1 MAEVSTALRIVL
13 QMPLGGTLEQPGQWA
28 PREFR
33 AVFLR
38 QVLLDQQPDV
48 GERRELDE
56 SGCTDSSSTGRRSR
70 GTKCLAFPPNSRA
83 FETRLFELKS
93 LFPGNGIS
101 WTET

>member
-1 MAEVSTALRIVL
+1 MAEVSRRCVL

-48 GERRELDE
+48 GERRERVIHTPGPIAQFGSNRAWILE
-56 SGCTDSSSTGRRSR
+56 PSATG
-70 GTKCLAFPPNSRA
+70 L
-83 FETRLFELKS
+83 
-93 LFPGNGIS
+93 
-101 WTET
+101 

>member
-1 MAEVSTALRIVL
+1 MSTALRIVL

-48 GERRELDE
+48 GERRELDDVGMMIGRGKAATN
-56 SGCTDSSSTGRRSR
+56 SGQAS
-70 GTKCLAFPPNSRA
+70 
-83 FETRLFELKS
+83 
-93 LFPGNGIS
+93 
-101 WTET
+101 